1 VEKLL
6 TLLAEGGR
14 TIGELADVLSADVAE
29 VQAAVTALDAHGQLE
44 DGDRLD
50 GLTAHEA
57 ERHCSNLAFFES
69 FASLD
74 RSRVNL

>member
-1 VEKLL
+1 
-6 TLLAEGGR
+6 
-14 TIGELADVLSADVAE
+14 VAE
-29 VQAAVTALDAHGQLE
+29 VQAAVTALDAHGLLE

-74 RSRVNL
+74 AAAWTCSGGFASRTCWCSAPAV